1 MPPLYLTPLTGAVLV
16 FIVVVCG
23 HRFRMAWKEQ
33 PPGWQKRAWIYGI
46 PALIGL
52 LALGFLPL
60 KF

>member
-1 MPPLYLTPLTGAVLV
+1 MPPLYLTPLTGTVLV

-23 HRFRMAWKEQ
+23 HKFRMAWKEQ
-33 PPGWQKRAWIYGI
+33 PEGWQKRAWIYGI